1 MIGLAA
7 LPSARS
13 NMYSMGERSS
23 TVSYDWN
30 KKSDTGF
37 VGLSNQGAT
46 CYMNSLMQALFMSPE
61 FRAAVY
67 NWSFD
72 DKCMSDWQKLR
83 AKAKANKESGAP
95 VEEKNELLDL
105 VNDTTKSEDDKYNEF
120 RTKKEGL
127 SIPRQL
133 QKLFVQLQLSEQ
145 RAVKTKVSV
154 AACVQCACEY

>member
-13 NMYSMGERSS
+13 NMFTIGERS
-23 TVSYDWN
+23 TPSYDWN

-61 FRAAVY
+61 FRGAVY

-83 AKAKANKESGAP
+83 AKAKSNEGTSG
-95 VEEKNELLDL
+95 EEKNEWLTLAA
-105 VNDTTKSEDDKYNEF
+105 DTEKSEDDKFNEF
-120 RTKKEGL
+120 RAKKEGL

-145 RAVKTKVSV
+145 RTVKTKVRDTCR
-154 AACVQCACEY
+154 APC

>member
-1 MIGLAA
+1 
-7 LPSARS
+7 
-13 NMYSMGERSS
+13 MYSAGERSA
-23 TVSYDWN
+23 TLSYDWN

-83 AKAKANKESGAP
+83 AKAKAGKDNGAP
-95 VEEKNELLDL
+95 TDEKNELMEL
-105 VNDTTKSEDDKYNEF
+105 VNDAAKTEDDKYEEF
-120 RTKKEGL
+120 RTKKEVI

-145 RAVKTKVSV
+145 RAVKTKVS
-154 AACVQCACEY
+154 